1 MPSKAVLDAIR
12 DRQAANWTTLAVY
25 YPNDVV
31 SPAADLAAFVQ
42 VEFPVGSGGRLT
54 LARDGGHEEVGTI
67 RFVVHCR
74 IKTGTD
80 QAFTYADELAALFR
94 SVQMMNTAT
103 AFLETYAPTPPVGQG
118 ADVAYYLVSV
128 AVPYRYLF
136 VP

>member
-54 LARDGGHEEVGTI
+54 LVRDGGHEEVGDDPL
-67 RFVVHCR
+67 RRPLPDQDGDGFGVHLCGR
-74 IKTGTD
+74 AGRPVPLRPD
-80 QAFTYADELAALFR
+80 F
-94 SVQMMNTAT
+94 NTAT
-103 AFLETYAPTPPVGQG
+103 ASLETYAPTPPAGLG

-128 AVPYRYLF
+128 VVPYRYLF